1 MKKQEWFESWFDTS
15 YYHTL
20 YSNRDE
26 NEAKEFIVNL
36 VEFLKIDPK
45 SKVLDLACGKGR
57 HSLTLNELGFETLG
71 VDLSPNSI
79 SIANESK
86 KESLSFE
93 VHDKREV
100 IEGRSFNAIFNLFT
114 SFGYFEDLKDNDK
127 VLNSISKMLLDDG
140 LLVIDFM
147 NAERIISNLV
157 EKETKTVADITFNIS
172 RRFDGTHIF
181 KNIQFEADDKC
192 HNYTERVQA
201 IKLEHFEKL
210 LSDNQFEILT
220 KFGDFKLGPFDA
232 KTSDRLI
239 IVAKKKK

>member
-86 KESLSFE
+86 KEGLSFE
-93 VHDKREV
+93 VHDMREV

-192 HNYTERVQA
+192 RTGLQPLQGREYLGCQPSSCA
-201 IKLEHFEKL
+201 IWVLFFVANRL
-210 LSDNQFEILT
+210 
-220 KFGDFKLGPFDA
+220 
-232 KTSDRLI
+232 DR
-239 IVAKKKK
+239 KRD